1 MKKIDILNG
10 RLDQLYTEDQI
21 SELRVNLLRNRMQK
35 EQKLILEKYFGT
47 SYNGYKL
54 TIGKER
60 VSVTIDGSNWGV
72 VDFYLYAKWG
82 SDVGEKFD
90 RIEMSTGSFRPEKM
104 DESVV
109 KRFEM
114 LSHFSKLVVDFE
126 DDILAEFNTNSK
138 KYNKLINT
146 FSDSRRDLR
155 TSIRNQEDDI
165 KLLEKEALIEKLFD
179 VDGITINSVKGD
191 NYLPNLQIK
200 YNYRVNGICKLKGL
214 RKSASGKSI
223 DLEITTR
230 FKTDY
235 KSDKFTYRTQNVDM
249 VRFDNVESFLRTHK
263 RQIV

>member
-1 MKKIDILNG
+1 MKKIDILNV

-165 KLLEKEALIEKLFD
+165 KLLEKDALIEKLFD
-179 VDGITINSVKGD
+179 ADGITLNTNDDNS
-191 NYLPNLQIK
+191 LPQIQIK
-200 YNYRVNGICKLKGL
+200 YNFRLNGVSKLRGI
-214 RKSASGKSI
+214 RKSTSGKSV
-223 DLEITTR
+223 DLEITT
-230 FKTDY
+230 KY
-235 KSDKFTYRTQNVDM
+235 KNWDKNTFTSRIQNVEM
-249 VRFDNVESFLRTHK
+249 VRFDNVESFLRSNK
-263 RQIV
+263 NLIA